1 MSKIAEKVEEKMVAL
16 EVLMAAQEQIN
27 SPEKVQDIISSI
39 SLYWAHVSDD
49 DKDYVECAR
58 EAMVNKTEWVVI

>member
-1 MSKIAEKVEEKMVAL
+1 MSKIAEKVEEKMVVLEAL
-16 EVLMAAQEQIN
+16 MIAQEHIN

-39 SLYWAHVSDD
+39 SLYWAHVPDG

-58 EAMVNKTEWVVI
+58 EAMVNKTEWLV

>member
-1 MSKIAEKVEEKMVAL
+1 MSKIAEKVEEKMTVL
-16 EVLMAAQEQIN
+16 EILMDMQEHIN

-39 SLYWAHVSDD
+39 SLYWAHVPDG

-58 EAMVNKTEWVVI
+58 EAMKNGTEWLV

>member
-1 MSKIAEKVEEKMVAL
+1 MSKILEKVEEKMAVL
-16 EVLMAAQEQIN
+16 EILMDMQEHIN

-39 SLYWAHVSDD
+39 SLYWAHVPDG

-58 EAMVNKTEWVVI
+58 EAMKNGTEWLV